1 MNEQKADDDLI
12 KAIQNGLER
21 ILEEIMKEGNQLD
34 TVYTNLKE
42 AIHISLV
49 IEAAENGSITLSDDS
64 IRKLEELLLEI
75 LNKTITELKVKIPGV
90 SNT

>member
-1 MNEQKADDDLI
+1 M
-12 KAIQNGLER
+12 
-21 ILEEIMKEGNQLD
+21 D

-42 AIHISLV
+42 AIHIATV
-49 IEAAENGSITLSDDS
+49 IEAAENGSIALSDDS

-75 LNKTITELKVKIPGV
+75 LNTSITGLKEKIPGV

>member
-1 MNEQKADDDLI
+1 M
-12 KAIQNGLER
+12 
-21 ILEEIMKEGNQLD
+21 D